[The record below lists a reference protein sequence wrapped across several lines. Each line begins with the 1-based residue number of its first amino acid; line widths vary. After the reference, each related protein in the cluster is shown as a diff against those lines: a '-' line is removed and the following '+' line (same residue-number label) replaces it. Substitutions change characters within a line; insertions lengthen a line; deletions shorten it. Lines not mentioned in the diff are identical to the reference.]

1 MADRIL
7 KANAYTTFD
16 LLDGEVEGH
25 GFTEEAF
32 AILNVTTDSQDDP
45 EFVELQVEMDNT
57 DLDEVRPHADKL
69 SLSAEQAREMAAELE
84 KYAGRVESAA
94 E

>member
-1 MADRIL
+1 
-7 KANAYTTFD
+7 
-16 LLDGEVEGH
+16 
-25 GFTEEAF
+25 
-32 AILNVTTDSQDDP
+32 
-45 EFVELQVEMDNT
+45 MDNT